1 MTVMTVLFKYYRM
14 EYAIIWKICD
24 LVKLFFQMLVHKVS
38 NHAIQCVRQIG
49 VLSVTELKSSLVCL
63 KLFPCR
69 ETPFIRF
76 WYVINNEDTVT

>member
-14 EYAIIWKICD
+14 KYAIIWKICD

-49 VLSVTELKSSLVCL
+49 ALNVTE
-63 KLFPCR
+63 
-69 ETPFIRF
+69 
-76 WYVINNEDTVT
+76 